1 MIAHPRKRVSH
12 VKLGILQRRSA
23 WPLRKDDML
32 KHEMVSPLFF
42 LPPSVHC
49 GPAAW
54 LDPHGQLQPPPPPP
68 PPRMCALTTV
78 TVTVTAQWDGAS
90 VTRVAT
96 YSPPADRSLAHEA
109 RACSASTIACARCT
123 EVAMVRPH
131 VGASRC
137 CESTCLAQTPVCPG
151 MAMCTKCTHRESI
164 SGLVTVCRH
173 SRQLEIL
180 KKLPVRGHRRHR
192 HCCPMLSMAGPVPH
206 TPTRTPRAPCAA
218 GHGTRMMGVSGYIP

>member
-1 MIAHPRKRVSH
+1 M
-12 VKLGILQRRSA
+12 
-23 WPLRKDDML
+23 

-42 LPPSVHC
+42 WPPSVHH

-54 LDPHGQLQPPPPPP
+54 LDPHGQLPPAPPPPPP

-109 RACSASTIACARCT
+109 CSATTIACARCT

-131 VGASRC
+131 VGAC
-137 CESTCLAQTPVCPG
+137 CESESLAQTPVCPG

-180 KKLPVRGHRRHR
+180 KKLRGHRRPR
-192 HCCPMLSMAGPVPH
+192 HCWPMLSMASPVPH

-218 GHGTRMMGVSGYIP
+218 GHGTRMMGVSGGYIP

>member
-54 LDPHGQLQPPPPPP
+54 LDPHGQLQPAPPPPPPP

-109 RACSASTIACARCT
+109 CSATTIACARCT

-131 VGASRC
+131 VGAC
-137 CESTCLAQTPVCPG
+137 CESTCLAQGGQSYPAWACQCATPGIDLGAGHSWSTLEATRNLEEAAWPSTTPPPLAHAVHGRPCPSH
-151 MAMCTKCTHRESI
+151 TH
-164 SGLVTVCRH
+164 TH
-173 SRQLEIL
+173 
-180 KKLPVRGHRRHR
+180 
-192 HCCPMLSMAGPVPH
+192 
-206 TPTRTPRAPCAA
+206 TPRAPCAA